1 MSNKILS
8 YQSVDFFWY
17 FVTHLDYNE
26 CLISNGNCSQVC
38 VNEIP
43 GFHCE
48 CESGQIL
55 HPDGRTCVA
64 NAQCSGSTVET
75 FTCVCLPGYQ
85 DVDGT
90 GLNCTG

>member
-1 MSNKILS
+1 MLT
-8 YQSVDFFWY
+8 FFWY

-26 CLISNGNCSQVC
+26 CLISNGNCSQIC

-75 FTCVCLPGYQ
+75 FMCVCLPGYQ